1 MKRKMDAYTAR
12 AKEAWGT
19 TEAYKEYEKKSAGR
33 SRGEEQALGAQLM
46 EIFGAFGRVKN
57 GSPAAEEAQ
66 TLVKQLQGYITEHYY
81 TCTDEILMS
90 LGQMYSAGGEF
101 TENIDAAAGGG
112 TAVFAAEAIE
122 VYVLGR

>member
-12 AKEAWGT
+12 AKEAWGA

-46 EIFGAFGRVKN
+46 EIFGAFGRAKN

-81 TCTDEILMS
+81 TCTDEILLS

-101 TENIDAAAGGG
+101 TENIDGAAGEG

-122 VYVLGR
+122 VYVLGK